1 MTNTYTENLAYFV
14 DNPCYLENKKLAHS
28 HKFGECEVDGRPYN
42 GYVTS
47 NGYYYLVEK
56 KEVA

>member
-1 MTNTYTENLAYFV
+1 MDKQILAHFV
-14 DNPCYLENKKLAHS
+14 DNPCYLENKKLDYS